1 MPNLKEVRTRISSVN
16 STKQITSAM
25 KMVAASKLRKAQDAI
40 LKMRPYA
47 NKLEEILRDLSASLG
62 ENDDNVYAAEKE
74 VKKVLLVILTSNRG
88 LCGAFNANVIKF
100 AKLHIKENYANLSH
114 DQIKLMIIGKKGYDF
129 YKKDKYEIVEHHDEL
144 YNDLTFENTVL
155 IADKVMKEFRDGK
168 YDKVEIIYNKFK
180 NAATQLLTNEQFL
193 PVKIETP
200 EDEVFV
206 NTDYIFQPNKK
217 EIVNQVI
224 PKTLKIQF
232 YKTLL
237 DTFAAEHGARM
248 TAMHQATDNAD
259 ALLKEL
265 KLSYNKARQAAITNE
280 IIEIVGGAEALKD

>member
-47 NKLEEILRDLSASLG
+47 NKLSEILHDLSASLG
-62 ENDDNVYAAEKE
+62 DNDDNIYANERE
-74 VKKVLLVILTSNRG
+74 VKSVLLVILTSNRG

-100 AKLHIKENYANLSH
+100 ANQQIKEKYSNLSD
-114 DQIKLMIIGKKGYDF
+114 DQIKIMVIGKKAFDYF
-129 YKKDKYEIVEHHDEL
+129 KNKNYEIVERHDDL
-144 YNDLTFENTVL
+144 YNELNFENTVKV
-155 IADKVMKEFRDGK
+155 AEKVMREYREEK

-180 NAATQLLTNEQFL
+180 NAATQVLSCEQFL
-193 PVKIETP
+193 PVKIETS

-206 NTDYIFQPNKK
+206 NTDYIFQPNKI

-259 ALLKEL
+259 SLLKEL